1 MDHRLGSLT
10 PNSVIKNHDNS
21 AESLC
26 VTCCVLNR
34 RLPSSHAGK
43 KLFSSCAEVEL
54 FNGVIFS
61 FSATADLWWMTI
73 WQADGRITSQ
83 LQQKQSFLEC
93 KCIQTTVEKQRL
105 RKYKKDI
112 CEPPIGGFESIGFRR
127 LLLHASI
134 ISNTL

>member
-1 MDHRLGSLT
+1 VCDL
-10 PNSVIKNHDNS
+10 
-21 AESLC
+21 LC
-26 VTCCVLNR
+26 VEPKLTVKSC
-34 RLPSSHAGK
+34 GK
-43 KLFSSCAEVEL
+43 KKPSSSCAEVEL
-54 FNGVIFS
+54 FNGIFS

-83 LQQKQSFLEC
+83 LQKKQSFLEC